1 MTLGFI
7 MISVDYFSRRKVH
20 ILQPHYSFSKHPI
33 QIYICNYIVL
43 ILVYSKRLC
52 LLTGWGEFVEGLIIY
67 YKLLLIKQI
76 IEIICMELVNCVIRR
91 CAFYLVNQ
99 YTRAFQSLIH
109 YIFPVRKVRE

>member
-1 MTLGFI
+1 MTLRFI

-20 ILQPHYSFSKHPI
+20 ILQPHYSFSKHPL

-52 LLTGWGEFVEGLIIY
+52 LLTGWGEFVEGRIIY

-76 IEIICMELVNCVIRR
+76 IEIICKELVNCVIRR